1 MILTTFE
8 TLNFFKELV
17 AETVDFSMFIDI
29 FLRLFDVLDVAVS
42 GRSGVFKAL
51 IGWVADPDPE
61 SLGVA
66 VNLDLEEGLSL
77 IGATPFGGFC
87 AMTAGL
93 NVPSLADTLAEP

>member
-1 MILTTFE
+1 M
-8 TLNFFKELV
+8 
-17 AETVDFSMFIDI
+17 
-29 FLRLFDVLDVAVS
+29 LDVAVS

-51 IGWVADPDPE
+51 IGWVADPE

-77 IGATPFGGFC
+77 IGAVTPFGGFC

>member
-29 FLRLFDVLDVAVS
+29 FLRLFDVLEVAVS

-51 IGWVADPDPE
+51 IGWVADPV

-66 VNLDLEEGLSL
+66 VILVLEEGLSL